1 MRRYTLLSQLIL
13 ACTLV
18 VSVPVFAEE
27 STQSITHYYCD
38 FEDENEVQQWN
49 LLVGPQAAS
58 ITNKWVVGSALNNGG
73 QNALY
78 VSSDGGK
85 SVSYAG
91 SECTILAVRTLTLAQ
106 TGKDY
111 TLSFDWIAQG
121 NGNGIDRLC
130 VAWVPETNAIGDSI
144 ILQSSTREYG
154 LHFFSPYL
162 LTINSQDK
170 YSSTYLY
177 GSPTWRPCL
186 TTIPA
191 KQTSK
196 PYRLVFIWDNG
207 TKSSGLTDGFP
218 ACVDNIAI
226 GSSISCAAPTG
237 LKTTVLSNDSVRLDW
252 SGNANQ
258 YEVGCHG
265 YQKQTWQIDTVHTN
279 TYTFSHVPEGLC
291 DFYVRAICR
300 DEQQQTFYSGKAMNY
315 RFIYHEDNHC
325 INYITTLSDSNCY
338 INTESPDFVKGD
350 YKYTNK
356 MVDYGFE
363 SEQSRHTFHYLK
375 TETDS
380 RTGGKLKTVP
390 DDEVVSMRLGNWSAG
405 GESERME
412 FSFEVD
418 STMSVFSLKYAV
430 VLQAPGHDY
439 MQGLSPESP
448 NLRDPRFM
456 FNVLGVND
464 TDARAASADFNASWV
479 TEGWNRT
486 ENEYTPVLWKDWT
499 TVSINLAQYV
509 RKTLTVQLT
518 TFDCT
523 YKGHYGYAYFTL
535 SCTHNKVGI
544 QSVDDETVDFVAP
557 AGFTYKWYQQNDTS
571 AQSRKQTHRVKNNDA
586 PAILS
591 REQTYRVKNDDDH
604 TYIVELTSLL
614 DTTRTYTLSSCL
626 IERYPVA
633 EATYSIRQENEK
645 NYILFN
651 NTSHVR
657 SLNIATGE
665 VVEHSQYALDSV
677 TWHFGD
683 LAATTNQWHPEVE
696 VPAAGGTFRIAL
708 TATLEQRDSTIY
720 MDVEVP
726 SITAALEDIDG
737 TNGSLFPTRI
747 VKRGDIFQIPVSES
761 ATYQWLSLTGQCLSE
776 GILEPHS
783 SLTAPATNGWFFL
796 RIRTSTRTLTER
808 VLVQ

>member
-18 VSVPVFAEE
+18 VLVPVFAEE

-49 LLVGPQAAS
+49 LLVGAQAAS
-58 ITNKWVVGSALNNGG
+58 IPNKWVVGSAMNNGG
-73 QNALY
+73 QKALY

-85 SVSYAG
+85 SVSYTG
-91 SECTILAVRTLTLAQ
+91 SQCTILAVRTLTLAK
-106 TGKDY
+106 TGENY
-111 TLSFDWIAQG
+111 TLSFDWLTQG
-121 NGNGIDRLC
+121 YVDDVEGLY
-130 VAWVPETNAIGDSI
+130 VAWVPNRDYYGDSI
-144 ILQSSTREYG
+144 VLHSVNYSTFPYSLSEY
-154 LHFFSPYL
+154 LFQVNPQDMR
-162 LTINSQDK
+162 NSTQ
-170 YSSTYLY
+170 LY
-177 GSPTWRPCL
+177 RTAIWQNCH

-191 KQTSK
+191 RQTGE
-196 PYRLVFIWDNG
+196 PYRLVFIWCNG
-207 TKSSGLTDGFP
+207 TNGAGTS
-218 ACVDNIAI
+218 ACIDNII
-226 GSSISCAAPTG
+226 ISSSSNSCTAPTD
-237 LKTTVLSNDSVRLDW
+237 LRTTMLNDSVRLDW
-252 SGNANQ
+252 SGNADQ
-258 YEVGCHG
+258 YEVGCHSH
-265 YQKQTWQIDTVHTN
+265 QQTWRIDTVHTN
-279 TYTFSHVPEGLC
+279 TYTFSNVPEGLC

-300 DEQQQTFYSGKAMNY
+300 DGQQTFYSGKAMDY
-315 RFIYHEDNHC
+315 RLIYHEDNHC
-325 INYITTLSDSNCY
+325 INYVTALSDSNCY
-338 INTESPDFVKGD
+338 INTERSEYVKGD

-356 MVDYGFE
+356 LVDYGFE

-375 TETDS
+375 TETDP

-390 DDEVVSMRLGNWSAG
+390 EDEPISMRLGNWSAG
-405 GESERME
+405 GESERVE

-430 VLQAPGHDY
+430 VLEAPGHDY
-439 MQGLSPESP
+439 MQGLNPESP

-456 FNVLGVND
+456 FKVLGVSD
-464 TDARAASADFNASWV
+464 EDARAASADFNASWV
-479 TEGWNRT
+479 TEDWNRAG
-486 ENEYTPVLWKDWT
+486 EYTPVMWKDWT

-509 RKTLTVQLT
+509 GKTLTVQLT

-523 YKGHYGYAYFTL
+523 WGGHYGYAYFTL
-535 SCTHNKVGI
+535 GCTYNKVGI
-544 QSVDDETVDFVAP
+544 QSVDGETVDFVAP
-557 AGFTYKWYQQNDTS
+557 AGFTYKWYQQNETS
-571 AQSRKQTHRVKNNDA
+571 AQSRKQNHRVKNNDA

-645 NYILFN
+645 NYIQFN

-657 SLNIATGE
+657 SFNVATSE
-665 VVEHSQYALDSV
+665 VVEYSQYALDSV

-696 VPAAGGTFRIAL
+696 VPAAGGTYRIAL
-708 TATLEQRDSTIY
+708 TATLGQRDSTIY

-726 SITAALEDIDG
+726 AITAALEDIDG
-737 TNGSLFPTRI
+737 TNGTFITTRI
-747 VKRGDIFQIPVSES
+747 VQCGELFAIPVSES
-761 ATYQWLSLTGQCLSE
+761 AAYQWLSLTGQCLAE
-776 GILEPHS
+776 GILKPHA
-783 SLTAPATNGWFFL
+783 SLTAPDTNGWFFL
-796 RIRTSTRTLTER
+796 RIRTSTRTLMER

>member
-18 VSVPVFAEE
+18 ISAPVLAEE
-27 STQSITHYYCD
+27 STQITHYYCD
-38 FEDENEVQQWN
+38 FEDENEVQQWD
-49 LLVGPQAAS
+49 LLVGAQAAS

-73 QNALY
+73 QKALY
-78 VSSDGGK
+78 VSCNGGK
-85 SVSYAG
+85 SVSYTG

-106 TGKDY
+106 TGEDY
-111 TLSFDWIAQG
+111 TLSFDYIAQG
-121 NGNGIDRLC
+121 NENWNGTVDRLC
-130 VAWVPETNAIGDSI
+130 VAWVPETNINGKSLVLRSREGDY
-144 ILQSSTREYG
+144 LN
-154 LHFFSPYL
+154 FFSQYL
-162 LTINSQDK
+162 LTVNLQDGHNTTDLYNSAI
-170 YSSTYLY
+170 
-177 GSPTWRPCL
+177 WRTCQ
-186 TTIPA
+186 TTISA
-191 KQTSK
+191 KQTGK
-196 PYRLVFIWDNG
+196 PYRLVFIWYNG
-207 TKSSGLTDGFP
+207 TKSYQFSGDLS
-218 ACVDNIAI
+218 ACVDNIVI
-226 GSSISCAAPTG
+226 NSSNFCTAPTG

-252 SGNANQ
+252 NGNADQ
-258 YEVGCHG
+258 YEVGCHSH
-265 YQKQTWQIDTVHTN
+265 QQQTWQIDTVQTN
-279 TYTFSHVPEGLC
+279 TYTFSNIPEGLY
-291 DFYVRAICR
+291 DFYVRAICH
-300 DEQQQTFYSGKAMNY
+300 DGQQTFYSGKAMDS
-315 RFIYHEDNHC
+315 RFIYYEDNHC
-325 INYITTLSDSNCY
+325 INYVTALSDSNCY
-338 INTESPDFVKGD
+338 INTESPEFVKGD

-356 MVDYGFE
+356 KVDYGYG
-363 SEQSRHTFHYLK
+363 SAQSRHTFHYLK
-375 TETDS
+375 TETDP

-390 DDEVVSMRLGNWSAG
+390 EDEPISMRLGNWSAG
-405 GESERME
+405 GESERVE

-430 VLQAPGHDY
+430 VLEAPGHDY
-439 MQGLSPESP
+439 IQGLNPESP

-456 FNVLGVND
+456 FKVLGVSD
-464 TDARAASADFNASWV
+464 EDARAASADFNATWV
-479 TEGWNRT
+479 TEDWNRAG
-486 ENEYTPVLWKDWT
+486 EYTPVMWKDWT

-509 RKTLTVQLT
+509 GKTLTVQLT

-523 YKGHYGYAYFTL
+523 YYGHYGYAYFTL
-535 SCTHNKVGI
+535 GCTYNKVGI
-544 QSVDDETVDFVAP
+544 QSVDGETVDFVAP

-683 LAATTNQWHPEVE
+683 LAATTSQWHPEVE
-696 VPAAGGTFRIAL
+696 APAEGGTYRIAL
-708 TATLEQRDSTIY
+708 TATLGQRDSTIY

-726 SITAALEDIDG
+726 AITAALEDVES
-737 TNGSLFPTRI
+737 TNGNSMTTHI
-747 VKRGDIFQIPVSES
+747 VQCGEVFTIPVSEPS
-761 ATYQWLSLTGQCLSE
+761 TYQWLSLTGQCLSE

>member
-18 VSVPVFAEE
+18 VSAPVFAEE
-27 STQSITHYYCD
+27 STLITHYYCD

-85 SVSYAG
+85 SVSYTG
-91 SECTILAVRTLTLAQ
+91 SQCTILAVRTLTLAK
-106 TGKDY
+106 TGENY
-111 TLSFDWIAQG
+111 TLSFDWLTQG
-121 NGNGIDRLC
+121 YVDDVDGLY
-130 VAWVPETNAIGDSI
+130 VAWVPNRDYYGDSI
-144 ILQSSTREYG
+144 VLHSVNYSTFPYSLSEY
-154 LHFFSPYL
+154 LFQVNPQDMR
-162 LTINSQDK
+162 NSTQ
-170 YSSTYLY
+170 LY
-177 GSPTWRPCL
+177 RTAIWQNCH

-191 KQTSK
+191 RQTGE
-196 PYRLVFIWDNG
+196 PYRLVFIWCNG
-207 TKSSGLTDGFP
+207 TNGADTS
-218 ACVDNIAI
+218 ACIDNII
-226 GSSISCAAPTG
+226 ISSSSNSCTAPTD
-237 LKTTVLSNDSVRLDW
+237 LRTTMLNDSVRLDW
-252 SGNANQ
+252 SGNADQ
-258 YEVGCHG
+258 YEVGCHSH
-265 YQKQTWQIDTVHTN
+265 QQQTWQIDTVHTD
-279 TYTFSHVPEGLC
+279 TYTFSNVPEGLC

-300 DEQQQTFYSGKAMNY
+300 DGQQAFYSGKAMDY
-315 RFIYHEDNHC
+315 RLIYHEDNHC
-325 INYITTLSDSNCY
+325 INYINTLSDSNCY
-338 INTESPDFVKGD
+338 INTETPKYVTGD

-356 MVDYGFE
+356 RVDYGFDNN
-363 SEQSRHTFHYLK
+363 QSRHTFHYLK
-375 TETDS
+375 TETDP
-380 RTGGKLKTVP
+380 RTEGKLKTVP
-390 DDEVVSMRLGNWSAG
+390 DGEVVSMRLGNWMAG
-405 GESERME
+405 VESERVE

-430 VLQAPGHDY
+430 VLEAPGHDREHGY
-439 MQGLSPESP
+439 GPNSPY
-448 NLRDPRFM
+448 LRDPRFM
-456 FNVLGVND
+456 FKVLGVND
-464 TDARAASADFNASWV
+464 TDARAASADFNATWS
-479 TEGWNRT
+479 TTGWNIAGG
-486 ENEYTPVLWKDWT
+486 YTLVMWKDWT

-509 RKTLTVQLT
+509 GKTLTVQLT
-518 TFDCT
+518 TFDCAIG
-523 YKGHYGYAYFTL
+523 GHYGYAYFTL
-535 SCTHNKVGI
+535 GCTYNKVGI
-544 QSVDDETVDFVAP
+544 QSVDGETVDFVAP
-557 AGFTYKWYQQNDTS
+557 AGFTYKWYQQNETS
-571 AQSRKQTHRVKNNDA
+571 AQSRKQTHRVKNHDD

-683 LAATTNQWHPEVE
+683 LAATTSQWHPEVE
-696 VPAAGGTFRIAL
+696 APAEGGTYRIAL

-776 GILEPHS
+776 GILEPQS
-783 SLTAPATNGWFFL
+783 SLMAPTTEGWFIL
-796 RIRTSTRTLTER
+796 RLRTTTRTITQR

>member
-1 MRRYTLLSQLIL
+1 MV
-13 ACTLV
+13 LV
-18 VSVPVFAEE
+18 CAMVMPMPVFAEE
-27 STQSITHYYCD
+27 STQITHYYCD
-38 FEDENEVQQWN
+38 FEDENEVQQWD
-49 LLVGPQAAS
+49 LLVGAQAAS

-73 QNALY
+73 QKALY
-78 VSSDGGK
+78 VSCNGGK
-85 SVSYAG
+85 SVSYTG

-106 TGKDY
+106 TGEDY

-121 NGNGIDRLC
+121 DEYIDRLC
-130 VAWVPETNAIGDSI
+130 VAWVPETDTMGNSI
-144 ILQSSTREYG
+144 VLQSTQGYNTN
-154 LHFFSPYL
+154 FFSPYL
-162 LTINSQDK
+162 LIVNPQD
-170 YSSTYLY
+170 YNPTFLHN
-177 GSPTWRPCL
+177 SPTWRPCQ
-186 TTIPA
+186 TIISA
-191 KQTSK
+191 KQTGK
-196 PYRLVFIWDNG
+196 PYRLVFIWYNG
-207 TKSSGLTDGFP
+207 THNNALTDDIP
-218 ACVDNIAI
+218 ACVDNIVI
-226 GSSISCAAPTG
+226 SSSTSCAAPTG

-252 SGNANQ
+252 SGNADL

-265 YQKQTWQIDTVHTN
+265 YQQQTWQIDTVHTN

-325 INYITTLSDSNCY
+325 INYVTALSDSNCY
-338 INTESPDFVKGD
+338 INTESPEFVKGD

-356 MVDYGFE
+356 RVDYGFDNN
-363 SEQSRHTFHYLK
+363 QSRHTFHYLK
-375 TETDS
+375 TETDP
-380 RTGGKLKTVP
+380 RTEGKLKTVP
-390 DDEVVSMRLGNWSAG
+390 DGEAVSMRLGNWRAG
-405 GESERME
+405 VESERVE

-430 VLQAPGHDY
+430 VLEAPGHDREHGY
-439 MQGLSPESP
+439 GPNSPY
-448 NLRDPRFM
+448 LRDPRFM
-456 FNVLGVND
+456 FKVLGVND
-464 TDARAASADFNASWV
+464 TDARAASADFNATWSTV
-479 TEGWNRT
+479 GWNIAG
-486 ENEYTPVLWKDWT
+486 EYTPVMWKDWT

-509 RKTLTVQLT
+509 GKTLTVQLT
-518 TFDCT
+518 TFDCAIG
-523 YKGHYGYAYFTL
+523 GHYGYAYFTL
-535 SCTHNKVGI
+535 GCTYNKVGI
-544 QSVDDETVDFVAP
+544 QSVDGETVDFVAP

-696 VPAAGGTFRIAL
+696 VPAAGGTYRIAL
-708 TATLEQRDSTIY
+708 TATLGQRDSTIY

-726 SITAALEDIDG
+726 AITAALEDVES
-737 TNGSLFPTRI
+737 TNGNSMTTRI
-747 VKRGDIFQIPVSES
+747 VQCGEVFTIPVSEPS
-761 ATYQWLSLTGQCLSE
+761 TYQWLSLTGQCLSE

>member
-18 VSVPVFAEE
+18 VSMPAFAED

-38 FEDENEVQQWN
+38 FENENEVQQWN
-49 LLVGPQAAS
+49 LLVGKQAPS
-58 ITNKWVVGSALNNGG
+58 IPNKWVIGSALNNGG
-73 QNALY
+73 QKALY
-78 VSSDGGK
+78 VSNDGGK
-85 SVSYAG
+85 SLSYTG

-106 TGKDY
+106 TGEDY

-121 NGNGIDRLC
+121 DEYIDRLC
-130 VAWVPETNAIGDSI
+130 VAWVPETDTMGNSI
-144 ILQSSTREYG
+144 VLQSTQGYNTK
-154 LHFFSPYL
+154 FFSPYL
-162 LTINSQDK
+162 LIVNPQD
-170 YSSTYLY
+170 YNPTFLHN
-177 GSPTWRPCL
+177 SPTWRPCQ
-186 TTIPA
+186 TTISA
-191 KQTSK
+191 KQTGK
-196 PYRLVFIWDNG
+196 PYHLVFIWYNG
-207 TKSSGLTDGFP
+207 THDNALTDDIS
-218 ACVDNIAI
+218 ACVDNIVI
-226 GSSISCAAPTG
+226 NNSSNSCAAPTD
-237 LKTTVLSNDSVRLDW
+237 LKTTVLNGSARLDW
-252 SGNANQ
+252 NGNADR

-265 YQKQTWQIDTVHTN
+265 YQQQTWQIDTVHTN
-279 TYTFSHVPEGLC
+279 TYTFTNVPEGLC

-300 DEQQQTFYSGKAMNY
+300 DGEQTFYSGKAMEY
-315 RFIYHEDNHC
+315 RLIYHEDNHC

-338 INTESPDFVKGD
+338 INTETPKYVTGD

-356 MVDYGFE
+356 RVDYGFE
-363 SEQSRHTFHYLK
+363 SEKSRHTFHYLK
-375 TETDS
+375 TETDP
-380 RTGGKLKTVP
+380 RTEGKLKTVP
-390 DDEVVSMRLGNWSAG
+390 DGEVVSMRLGNWMAG
-405 GESERME
+405 VESERVE

-430 VLQAPGHDY
+430 VLEAPGHDREHGY
-439 MQGLSPESP
+439 GPNSPYLS
-448 NLRDPRFM
+448 DPRFM
-456 FNVLGVND
+456 FKVLGVND
-464 TDARAASADFNASWV
+464 IDARAASADFNATWS
-479 TEGWNRT
+479 TTGWNIAGG
-486 ENEYTPVLWKDWT
+486 YTLVMWKDWT

-509 RKTLTVQLT
+509 GKTLTVQLT

-523 YKGHYGYAYFTL
+523 YGGHYGYAYFTL
-535 SCTHNKVGI
+535 GCTYNKVGI
-544 QSVDDETVDFVAP
+544 QSVDGETVDFVAP
-557 AGFTYKWYQQNDTS
+557 GGFTYKWYQQNETS
-571 AQSRKQTHRVKNNDA
+571 TQSRKQNHRVKNNDA
-586 PAILS
+586 PTILS
-591 REQTYRVKNDDDH
+591 REQTYRVKNNDDH

-626 IERYPVA
+626 IERYPIA

-696 VPAAGGTFRIAL
+696 VPAEGGIYRIAL

-776 GILEPHS
+776 GILEPQS
-783 SLTAPATNGWFFL
+783 SLMAPTTEGWFL
-796 RIRTSTRTLTER
+796 LLLHTTTHTITQR